1 MLDRKVLHRRKE
13 NYETITASAG
23 AAVADKL
30 QINLGV
36 IVSSTDEIAS

>member
-1 MLDRKVLHRRKE
+1 MLDQKVPYWRKE
-13 NYETITASAG
+13 NYKTITASAG
-23 AAVADKL
+23 AVADKL